1 MCLFILIFVSNL
13 GYKKSMIKAVF
24 FDIDGTLVSFKTHE
38 VPQSTIEALDLLR
51 KKGIKVFIA
60 TGRHYTSINNLGDL
74 KFDGYV
80 TLNGG
85 YCFAGEDKVI
95 YKHSIP
101 DRDIEALIR
110 YMETEESFPCA
121 FVQEKE
127 IFMNYKDETVEEIFN
142 MLNFPEPPIRPMD
155 EIRGK
160 TAYQLVSFFT
170 AEQEKKIMTI
180 LSNCE
185 STRWNPLF
193 TDVVP
198 AGSSKRVGI
207 DKMLEYF
214 RIPLNECMAFGDG
227 GNDIAMLQH
236 AGIGVAMGNAEDD
249 VKQYADY
256 ITDSVDE
263 DGIFKAL
270 KHLNII

>member
-142 MLNFPEPPIRPMD
+142 MLNFPEPPIRSMD

-227 GNDIAMLQH
+227 GNDVAMLQH

>member
-1 MCLFILIFVSNL
+1 MV
-13 GYKKSMIKAVF
+13 KAIF

-38 VPQSTIEALDLLR
+38 VPRSTIDALDILR

-60 TGRHYTSINNLGDL
+60 TGRHYSSINNLGDL

-101 DRDIEALIR
+101 DRDIDALIR
-110 YMETEESFPCA
+110 YLETEESFPCA

-142 MLNFPEPPIRPMD
+142 MLNFPEPPIRPLSEMK
-155 EIRGK
+155 GK
-160 TAYQLVSFFT
+160 TVYQLVSFFT
-170 AEQEKKIMTI
+170 AEQEKKIMSI
-180 LSNCE
+180 LSHCE

-198 AGSSKRVGI
+198 AGSSKRIGI

-214 RIPLNECMAFGDG
+214 KIPLKECMAFGDG
-227 GNDIAMLQH
+227 GNDQH
-236 AGIGVAMGNAEDD
+236 AGIGVAMGNADDD

-256 ITDSVDE
+256 VTDSVDE

-270 KHLNII
+270 KFHNII

>member
-1 MCLFILIFVSNL
+1 MV
-13 GYKKSMIKAVF
+13 KAIF

-38 VPQSTIEALDLLR
+38 VPRSTIDALDILR

-60 TGRHYTSINNLGDL
+60 TGRHYSSINNLGDL

-95 YKHSIP
+95 YKHGIP
-101 DRDIEALIR
+101 DRDIDALIR
-110 YMETEESFPCA
+110 YLETEESFPCA

-142 MLNFPEPPIRPMD
+142 MLNFPEPPIRPLSEMK
-155 EIRGK
+155 GK
-160 TAYQLVSFFT
+160 TVYQLVSFFT
-170 AEQEKKIMTI
+170 AEQEKKIMSI
-180 LSNCE
+180 LSHCE

-198 AGSSKRVGI
+198 VGGNKSI
-207 DKMLEYF
+207 GMEKILAYF
-214 RIPLNECMAFGDG
+214 GISREETMAFGDG
-227 GNDIAMLQH
+227 GNDIPMLEY
-236 AGIGVAMGNAEDD
+236 AGIGVAMGNASEEVQRHADFVTSGVDD
-249 VKQYADY
+249 
-256 ITDSVDE
+256 E
-263 DGIFKAL
+263 GIVHAL
-270 KHLNII
+270 KHFHIGGL

>member
-1 MCLFILIFVSNL
+1 MV
-13 GYKKSMIKAVF
+13 KAIF

-38 VPQSTIEALDLLR
+38 VPRSTIDALDILR

-60 TGRHYTSINNLGDL
+60 TGRHYSSINNLGDL

-101 DRDIEALIR
+101 DRDIDALIR
-110 YMETEESFPCA
+110 YLETEESFPCA

-142 MLNFPEPPIRPMD
+142 MLNFPEPPIRPLGEMK
-155 EIRGK
+155 GK
-160 TAYQLVSFFT
+160 TVYQLVSFFT
-170 AEQEKKIMTI
+170 AEQEKKIMSI
-180 LSNCE
+180 LSHCE

-198 AGSSKRVGI
+198 AGSSKRIGI

-214 RIPLNECMAFGDG
+214 KIPLNECMAFGDG
-227 GNDIAMLQH
+227 GNDVAMLQH
-236 AGIGVAMGNAEDD
+236 AGIGVAMGNADDD

-256 ITDSVDE
+256 VTDSVDE

-270 KHLNII
+270 KFHNII

>member
-227 GNDIAMLQH
+227 GNDVAMLQH

-263 DGIFKAL
+263 DGIYKAL

>member
-1 MCLFILIFVSNL
+1 MV
-13 GYKKSMIKAVF
+13 KAIF

-38 VPQSTIEALDLLR
+38 VPRSTIDALDILR

-60 TGRHYTSINNLGDL
+60 TGRHYSSINNLGDL

-101 DRDIEALIR
+101 DRDIDALIR
-110 YMETEESFPCA
+110 YLETEESFPCA

-142 MLNFPEPPIRPMD
+142 MLNFPEPPIRPLSEMK
-155 EIRGK
+155 GK
-160 TAYQLVSFFT
+160 TVYQLVSFFT
-170 AEQEKKIMTI
+170 AEQEKKIMSI
-180 LSNCE
+180 LSHCE

-198 AGSSKRVGI
+198 VGGNKSI
-207 DKMLEYF
+207 GMEKILAYF
-214 RIPLNECMAFGDG
+214 GISREETMAFGDG
-227 GNDIAMLQH
+227 GNDIPMLEY
-236 AGIGVAMGNAEDD
+236 AGIGVAMGNASEEVQRHADFVTSGVDD
-249 VKQYADY
+249 
-256 ITDSVDE
+256 E
-263 DGIFKAL
+263 GIVHAL
-270 KHLNII
+270 KHFHIGGL

>member
-142 MLNFPEPPIRPMD
+142 MLNFPEPPIRPLSEMK
-155 EIRGK
+155 GK
-160 TAYQLVSFFT
+160 TVYQLVSFFT
-170 AEQEKKIMTI
+170 AEQEKKIMSI
-180 LSNCE
+180 LSHCE

-198 AGSSKRVGI
+198 AGSSKRIGI

-214 RIPLNECMAFGDG
+214 KIPLKECMAFGDG

-236 AGIGVAMGNAEDD
+236 AGIGVAMGNADDD

-256 ITDSVDE
+256 VTDSVDE

-270 KHLNII
+270 KFHNII

>member
-214 RIPLNECMAFGDG
+214 RISLNECMAFGDG

-236 AGIGVAMGNAEDD
+236 VGIGVAMGNAEDD

>member
-121 FVQEKE
+121 FVQEKD

-227 GNDIAMLQH
+227 GNDVAMLQH

>member
-101 DRDIEALIR
+101 DKDIEALIR

-227 GNDIAMLQH
+227 GNDIAMLEH

-263 DGIFKAL
+263 DGIFNAL

>member
-142 MLNFPEPPIRPMD
+142 MLNFPEPPNRPMD

-227 GNDIAMLQH
+227 GNDVAMLQH

>member
-1 MCLFILIFVSNL
+1 MV
-13 GYKKSMIKAVF
+13 KAIF

-38 VPQSTIEALDLLR
+38 VPRSTIDALDILR

-60 TGRHYTSINNLGDL
+60 TGRHYSSINNLGDL

-101 DRDIEALIR
+101 DRDIDALIR
-110 YMETEESFPCA
+110 YLETEESFPCA

-142 MLNFPEPPIRPMD
+142 MLNFPEPPIRPLSEMK
-155 EIRGK
+155 GK
-160 TAYQLVSFFT
+160 TVYQLVSFFT
-170 AEQEKKIMTI
+170 AEQEKKIMSI
-180 LSNCE
+180 LSHCE

-198 AGSSKRVGI
+198 AGSSKWIGI

-214 RIPLNECMAFGDG
+214 KIPLKECMAFGDG

-236 AGIGVAMGNAEDD
+236 AGIGVAMGNADDD

-256 ITDSVDE
+256 VTDSVDE

-270 KHLNII
+270 KFHNII